1 MKSCSASKTVAAH
14 NLNIKMY
21 SFKEILDL
29 FHLSYDFTI
38 EDLKQA
44 KLVVLKM
51 HPDKSRLPSEYFIF
65 YKKAF
70 EIVVDY
76 FNQTQKVTKEI
87 PTTEIKYTVDGPD
100 KRIHNTI
107 QSNRKEIGDANFAK
121 KFNDLFEQNMAKK
134 PDPSQNQWFTSNEPI
149 YQYDNITSTA
159 GLGAAMNK
167 IKEKTSALVQ
177 YNGIQPMQSSMGND
191 LYDEDEDGGAHSGQ
205 YVSCDVFSKLKFEDL
220 RKVHKDQTVFSVGEN
235 DYAKVKTYTSID
247 HLQRERG
254 GKLVPLEKSE
264 AERMLAE
271 KERAIQQAILAK
283 QHAAN
288 LRSMEYAEKN
298 KAVMSNFLRLT

>member
-1 MKSCSASKTVAAH
+1 MKACSAVASAH

-29 FHLSYDFTI
+29 FHLSYDFTL

-44 KLVVLKM
+44 KMVVLKM

-65 YKKAF
+65 YKRAF
-70 EIVVDY
+70 EVVVDY
-76 FNQTQKVTKEI
+76 FNETQKVTKEV
-87 PTTEIKYTVDGPD
+87 PTTEIKYQVDNTD
-100 KRIHNTI
+100 KRIYNTI
-107 QSNRKEIGDANFAK
+107 QSNRKEMGDDGFSK
-121 KFNDLFEQNMAKK
+121 KFNELFEKNMAKK
-134 PDPSQNQWFTSNEPI
+134 QDPSQNQWFTSNEPI

-159 GLGAAMNK
+159 GLGVAMNK

-191 LYDEDEDGGAHSGQ
+191 LYDEENGGAEGSNGQ

-235 DYAKVKTYTSID
+235 DYANMKTYTSID

-254 GKLVPLEKSE
+254 GKLVPLEKGE
-264 AERMLAE
+264 AEKMLAE

>member
-1 MKSCSASKTVAAH
+1 MKACSAVASAH

-29 FHLSYDFTI
+29 FHLSYDFTL

-44 KLVVLKM
+44 KMVVLKM
-51 HPDKSRLPSEYFIF
+51 HPDKSRLPSDYFIF
-65 YKKAF
+65 YKRAF
-70 EIVVDY
+70 EVVVDY
-76 FNQTQKVTKEI
+76 FNETQKVTKEV
-87 PTTEIKYTVDGPD
+87 PTTEIKYQVDNPD
-100 KRIHNTI
+100 KRIYNTI
-107 QSNRKEIGDANFAK
+107 QSNRKEMGDDGFSK
-121 KFNDLFEQNMAKK
+121 KFNELFEKNMAKK
-134 PDPSQNQWFTSNEPI
+134 QDPSQNQWFTSNEPI

-159 GLGAAMNK
+159 GLGVAMNK

-191 LYDEDEDGGAHSGQ
+191 LYDEENGGAEGGNGQ

-235 DYAKVKTYTSID
+235 DYANMKTYTSID

-254 GKLVPLEKSE
+254 GKLVPLEKGE
-264 AERMLAE
+264 AEKMLAE